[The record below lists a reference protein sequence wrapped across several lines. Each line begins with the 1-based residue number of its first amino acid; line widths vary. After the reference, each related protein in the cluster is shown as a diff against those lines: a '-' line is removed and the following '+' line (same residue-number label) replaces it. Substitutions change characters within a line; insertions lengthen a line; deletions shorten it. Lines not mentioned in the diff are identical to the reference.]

1 MKKQIRIYIYII
13 GLILIDQLSK
23 IWALSALRGTEGIA
37 VIPNVFEL
45 SYLENRG
52 AAFGILQDHQIFFV
66 LITVAAAVILTWIY
80 RRIPQPK
87 KYIPL
92 RISYALIMA
101 GAFGNLIDRVFRGY
115 VVDFFYFKWIDF
127 PVFNVADIYVTVT
140 MILLLILSY
149 FSIRKKILIF
159 LTGKE
164 NMDETIEIKVTS
176 EMAGKRLD
184 VVLSEQCSDLTRSYI
199 NKLCKEERA
208 ALNGKTSKGNKKCK
222 EGDVITL
229 QVPEPTELE
238 ILPEE
243 MNLDIVYED
252 QDVILINKPK
262 GMVVHPAAGHYSGT
276 LVNGLMAHCKDDL
289 SGINGVLRPGIVHR
303 IDKDTTGILI
313 VCKNDMAHQSI
324 AKQLYDHSITR
335 KYHAIVYGNIKEE
348 EGTVNAPIGRSLKD
362 RKKMGIVMDGKHAV
376 THYKVLKRLKKG
388 FTYIECQL
396 ETGRTHQIRVHM
408 ASIKHPLLGDDVYG
422 PKKSKYTLEGQCL
435 HAKVLGFV
443 HPRTGEYME
452 FEVPLPEYF
461 EKLLNKLDN

>member
-23 IWALSALRGTEGIA
+23 VWALSALRGTEGIV

-80 RRIPQPK
+80 RRIPQTK

-140 MILLLILSY
+140 MILLLILIL